1 MLLKWQYRGAPVNLQ
16 KFLVQ
21 QGLSMAQLTRLKYHG
36 GAIYVNHKQRKTAF
50 TIRAGDVVRVV
61 MAPEIPADAVVATPG
76 SVDIVYEDR
85 DLLVVNKPAGTAS
98 IPAANKA
105 DDSMA
110 NFVKYYLQQTNAES
124 TSIHVV
130 TRLDRDTSGLMI
142 FAKHS
147 FAHTLMDRQLHSKA
161 LDKQYLAVS
170 SGPVPLTAHGWF
182 IMKLGLSSDFYM
194 RRAVTPDGKHSVTE
208 YRVLAQ
214 NGPYA
219 LTRVYLHT
227 GRTHQI
233 RVHFAST
240 GRPLVGDSLYG
251 GEMLMGRQA
260 LHCSDLYIEH
270 PFTGEQLHL
279 HALLTADMTQV
290 VTRLGLQAA
299 DTV

>member
-1 MLLKWQYRGAPVNLQ
+1 MLLKWIYRGQPVRLQ
-16 KFLVQ
+16 KFLVHE
-21 QGLSMAQLTRLKYHG
+21 GLSMAQLTRLKFHG
-36 GAIYVNHKQRKTAF
+36 GAVYVNHKQRKTAF
-50 TIRAGDVVRVV
+50 VIRSGDVVRVV
-61 MAPEIPADAVVATPG
+61 MAPEIPADSVVATPG
-76 SVDIVYEDR
+76 DIDIVYEDR

-110 NFVKYYLQQTNAES
+110 NFVKYYLQQSGAES

-147 FAHTLMDRQLHSKA
+147 FAHTLMDRQLHTKT

-170 SGPVPLTAHGWF
+170 SGAVPLMQHGWF
-182 IMKLGLSSDFYM
+182 IMRLGLSDDFYM
-194 RRAVTPDGKHSVTE
+194 RRAVVPGGKKSVTE
-208 YRVLAQ
+208 YRTLAQ
-214 NGPYA
+214 NGSYA
-219 LTRVYLHT
+219 LTRVFLHT

-233 RVHFAST
+233 RVHFASV

-251 GEMLMGRQA
+251 GEMRMQRQA
-260 LHCSDLYIEH
+260 LHCSDLFITQ

-279 HALLTADMTQV
+279 QAPLTADMAQLV
-290 VTRLGLQAA
+290 DELGLKK
-299 DTV
+299 

>member
-1 MLLKWQYRGAPVNLQ
+1 
-16 KFLVQ
+16 
-21 QGLSMAQLTRLKYHG
+21 MAQLTRLKYHG

-50 TIRAGDVVRVV
+50 TIRRGDVVRVV

-76 SVDIVYEDR
+76 PVDIVYEDR

-98 IPAANKA
+98 IPAANRA

-110 NFVKYYLQQTNAES
+110 NFVKYYLQQSGAES

-147 FAHTLMDRQLHSKA
+147 FAHTLMDRQLHTRT

-170 SGPVPLTAHGWF
+170 SGRVPLMKHGW
-182 IMKLGLSSDFYM
+182 IVLPLGLSDDFYM
-194 RRAVTPDGKHSVTE
+194 RRAVVPNGKKSVTE
-208 YRVLAQ
+208 YETLAQ
-214 NGPYA
+214 RGNYA
-219 LTRVYLHT
+219 LTRVFLHT

-233 RVHFAST
+233 RVHFASI

-251 GEMLMGRQA
+251 GEMLLGRQA
-260 LHCSDLYIEH
+260 LHCSDLYIQH
-270 PFTGEQLHL
+270 PFTGEKLHL
-279 HALLTADMTQV
+279 HAPLTRDMQAL
-290 VTRLGLQAA
+290 VTKLQLG
-299 DTV
+299 

>member
-1 MLLKWQYRGAPVNLQ
+1 MLLKWHYQGDPVRLQ

-50 TIRAGDVVRVV
+50 MIHAGDVVRVV

-76 SVDIVYEDR
+76 PVEIIYEDR

-110 NFVKYYLQQTNAES
+110 NYVKAYLQQSHAES

-147 FAHTLMDRQLHSKA
+147 FAHTLLDRQLHTRS
-161 LDKQYLAVS
+161 LDKQYIAIS
-170 SGPVPLTAHGWF
+170 SGDVPLTMHGW
-182 IMKLGLSSDFYM
+182 MMLRLGLSEDFYM
-194 RRAVTPDGKHSVTE
+194 RRAVVPDGKKSVTE

-214 NGPYA
+214 NGRYA
-219 LTRVYLHT
+219 MTRVYLHT

-233 RVHFAST
+233 RVHFSAI

-251 GEMLMGRQA
+251 GEMLMSRQA
-260 LHCSDLYIEH
+260 LHCSDLNIEH
-270 PFTGEQLHL
+270 PFTGEMLHL
-279 HALLTADMTQV
+279 HAPLTPDMADV
-290 VTRLGLQAA
+290 ALRLGLSA
-299 DTV
+299 DE